1 MGATLSRHWSGPM
14 SDEPELINA
23 MAPLWVGL
31 LVGVAFGIPASIWG
45 IGNPETVIRTAR
57 LIDRL
62 LLGCFLLVT
71 AVGSV
76 LLYGLY
82 AMGFAMHFSPR
93 PVYLV
98 GVTVGGLLFG
108 VGAAISG
115 YFPGT
120 EMIALGEGRREVLFA
135 IPGGLLGAAAWTLL
149 YQTSLGHWLVSA
161 ANLGDL
167 VVTGDIATIR
177 PVPTLLV
184 AVAYAALC
192 LALLS
197 FLPRYKGGRR
207 SYLRYLTDGTT
218 DEHDRMCARDTA
230 AYLAEGAV
238 DPFGSRPQRR
248 LEHLTENWVP
258 SANLYAKTVRVV
270 GVLVAVVV
278 VLSLFLRQPFGQS
291 TTYSWVIGH
300 LFFPDFDYSRQV
312 FASIGWEPLTDVGVM
327 FGALV
332 ASVLIT
338 GRFTAFRPVLPPS
351 WRNRFGPSAGKRAVA
366 CFAGSFLVLFGARM
380 AGGCTSGHT
389 LSGGVQLALSA
400 WLFTAAMLATFFTV
414 GRLVYRDSP
423 WQVRDA

>member
-1 MGATLSRHWSGPM
+1 MISVT
-14 SDEPELINA
+14 
-23 MAPLWVGL
+23 APLWVGL
-31 LVGVAFGIPASIWG
+31 LVGVAFGFPASIWG

-57 LIDRL
+57 LVDRL
-62 LLGCFLLVT
+62 LLGCFLFVT

-108 VGAAISG
+108 AGAAISG

-120 EMIALGEGRREVLFA
+120 EMIALGEGRREALFA

-149 YQTSLGHWLVSA
+149 YQTSLGHWLLSA

-167 VVTGDIATIR
+167 VVTGDIANIR
-177 PVPTLLV
+177 PLSTLLV
-184 AVAYAALC
+184 AVAYAAVC

-197 FLPRYKGGRR
+197 LLPRYKGGKR

-218 DEHDRMCARDTA
+218 DEHDRMCERDTA
-230 AYLAEGAV
+230 AYLGEGAV
-238 DPFGSRPQRR
+238 DPLGPRPERR
-248 LEHLTENWVP
+248 LERLTENEVP
-258 SANLYAKTVRVV
+258 SANLYARTIRVV
-270 GVLVAVVV
+270 GFLVAAIVVM
-278 VLSLFLRQPFGQS
+278 SLFLRQPFGQS
-291 TTYSWVIGH
+291 TTYSWVVGH
-300 LFFPDFDYSRQV
+300 LFLPNFEYSRQV

-327 FGALV
+327 FGAMA

-338 GRFTAFRPVLPPS
+338 RRFTAFRPVIPPS

-366 CFAGSFLVLFGARM
+366 CFVGSFLVLFGARM

-400 WLFTAAMLATFFTV
+400 WLFTAAMLATFFAV
-414 GRLVYRDSP
+414 GRFAYRDSP
-423 WQVRDA
+423 WQVRNV

>member
-1 MGATLSRHWSGPM
+1 MISVTT
-14 SDEPELINA
+14 
-23 MAPLWVGL
+23 PLWVGL
-31 LVGVAFGIPASIWG
+31 LVGVAFGVPASIWG

-57 LIDRL
+57 LVDRL
-62 LLGCFLLVT
+62 LLGCFLFVT

-108 VGAAISG
+108 AGAAISG

-120 EMIALGEGRREVLFA
+120 EMIALGEGRREALFA

-149 YQTSLGHWLVSA
+149 YQTSLGHWLLSA

-167 VVTGDIATIR
+167 VVIGDIATIR
-177 PVPTLLV
+177 PVPTLIV
-184 AVAYAALC
+184 AVVYAVVC

-197 FLPRYKGGRR
+197 FLPRYKGGQR

-218 DEHDRMCARDTA
+218 DEHDRICALDTA
-230 AYLAEGAV
+230 AYLGEGAV
-238 DPFGSRPQRR
+238 DLLGSRPESR
-248 LEHLTENWVP
+248 LERLTESEVP
-258 SANLYAKTVRVV
+258 SANLHARTIRVV
-270 GVLVAVVV
+270 GFLVAAVV

-291 TTYSWVIGH
+291 TTYSWVVGH
-300 LFFPDFDYSRQV
+300 LFFPDFDYSHQV

-327 FGALV
+327 FGAMA

-338 GRFTAFRPVLPPS
+338 GRFTAFRPAIPPS

-366 CFAGSFLVLFGARM
+366 CFVGSFLVLFGARM

-389 LSGGVQLALSA
+389 LSGGVQLAVSA
-400 WLFTAAMLATFFTV
+400 WLFTAAMLATFFAV
-414 GRLVYRDSP
+414 GRFAYRDSP
-423 WQVRDA
+423 WQVRNV

>member
-1 MGATLSRHWSGPM
+1 MISVT
-14 SDEPELINA
+14 
-23 MAPLWVGL
+23 APLWVGF
-31 LVGVAFGIPASIWG
+31 LVGVAFGVPASVWG
-45 IGNPETVIRTAR
+45 IGNPETIIRTAR
-57 LIDRL
+57 LVDRL
-62 LLGCFLLVT
+62 LLGCFLFVT

-82 AMGFAMHFSPR
+82 AMGLAMHFSPR

-149 YQTSLGHWLVSA
+149 YQTSPGHWLVST
-161 ANLGDL
+161 ANFGDL

-184 AVAYAALC
+184 AVGYAAVC

-207 SYLRYLTDGTT
+207 SYLRSLTDGTT

-230 AYLAEGAV
+230 AYLGEGAV
-238 DPFGSRPQRR
+238 DLFGSRPERR
-248 LEHLTENWVP
+248 LERLTENEVP
-258 SANLYAKTVRVV
+258 SANLYAKTIRVV
-270 GVLVAVVV
+270 GALIAALV

-291 TTYSWVIGH
+291 TTYSWVVGH

-338 GRFTAFRPVLPPS
+338 GRFNAFRPVIPPS
-351 WRNRFGPSAGKRAVA
+351 WRNRFGQSVGKRAVA
-366 CFAGSFLVLFGARM
+366 CFVGSFLVLFGARM

-400 WLFTAAMLATFFTV
+400 WLFTAAMLVTFFAV
-414 GRLVYRDSP
+414 GRLAYRDSP
-423 WQVRDA
+423 WQVGDA

>member
-1 MGATLSRHWSGPM
+1 MISVT
-14 SDEPELINA
+14 
-23 MAPLWVGL
+23 APLWVGL
-31 LVGVAFGIPASIWG
+31 LVGVAFGVPASIWG
-45 IGNPETVIRTAR
+45 IGNPETIIRTAR
-57 LIDRL
+57 LVDRL

-98 GVTVGGLLFG
+98 GVTIGGLLFG
-108 VGAAISG
+108 LGAAISG

-149 YQTSLGHWLVSA
+149 YQTSLGHWLVNA

-167 VVTGDIATIR
+167 VATGDVATIR

-184 AVAYAALC
+184 AVAYAAVC

-207 SYLRYLTDGTT
+207 SYLRYLTNGTT

-238 DPFGSRPQRR
+238 DPFGSQPERR
-248 LEHLTENWVP
+248 LARLTDNEVP
-258 SANLYAKTVRVV
+258 GANFYARTIRVV
-270 GVLVAVVV
+270 GVMIAAVV
-278 VLSLFLRQPFGQS
+278 VLSLFVRQPFGQS
-291 TTYSWVIGH
+291 TTYSWVVGH
-300 LFFPDFDYSRQV
+300 LFLPDFDYSRQV

-327 FGALV
+327 FGALM
-332 ASVLIT
+332 ASVFLT
-338 GRFTAFRPVLPPS
+338 RRFNAFRPVIPPS
-351 WRNRFGPSAGKRAVA
+351 WRNRFGPSAGKRAAA
-366 CFAGSFLVLFGARM
+366 CFLGSFLVLFGARM

-400 WLFTAAMLATFFTV
+400 WLFTAAMLVTFFAV
-414 GRLVYRDSP
+414 GRFAYRDNP
-423 WQVRDA
+423 WQVHDD